1 MRYLGSPGGVA
12 LAIERE
18 LKYRLDE
25 VAYEHLKTALGKS
38 QGQELQVNL
47 YLDTPEG
54 GISAAHGA
62 LRLRRERE
70 TRTLTYKRGL
80 SQTGSF
86 FEILELEAEVD
97 EPLWQALASGLL
109 PELPLEPLERLRQD
123 FPGVKQLV
131 PLGQVQNLR
140 IRYPLPTGDTA
151 ELDRTEFPGGGLD
164 YELEVETER
173 PEEVERH
180 LHTLG
185 VILAPQSKTKFRRFL
200 EAVGRARERG

>member
-1 MRYLGSPGGVA
+1 M
-12 LAIERE
+12 
-18 LKYRLDE
+18 
-25 VAYEHLKTALGKS
+25 
-38 QGQELQVNL
+38 QVNL

-54 GISAAHGA
+54 GLSAAHGA
-62 LRLRRERE
+62 LRLRQEGE

-97 EPLWQALASGLL
+97 QPLWQTLASGQL
-109 PELPLEPLERLRQD
+109 PDFPLEPLERLRQD
-123 FPGVKQLV
+123 FPGVKRLV
-131 PLGQVQNLR
+131 ALGQVQNLR
-140 IRYPLPTGDTA
+140 ICYPLPTGDTA

-180 LHTLG
+180 LVSLG
-185 VILAPQSKTKFRRFL
+185 VPLEPQSKTKFRRFL
-200 EAVGRARERG
+200 ESIGRA